1 MSEKNKRK
9 IVTGTVTSDKMDK
22 TVTVAIQ
29 RLVKHVLYK
38 KYIKRTTTMLAH
50 DEKEEC
56 GIGDTVEIKEVRP
69 MSKNKKWLVVNIL
82 KKGIGAGDTILDEVG
97 SDKI

>member
-69 MSKNKKWLVVNIL
+69 MSKNKKWLVVKIL